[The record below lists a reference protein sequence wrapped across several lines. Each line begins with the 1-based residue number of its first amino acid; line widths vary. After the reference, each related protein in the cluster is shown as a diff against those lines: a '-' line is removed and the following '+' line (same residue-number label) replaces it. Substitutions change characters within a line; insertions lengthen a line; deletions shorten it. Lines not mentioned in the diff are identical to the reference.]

1 MRNLLRADLFCL
13 RRSRVLWL
21 CMAAAFV
28 ISAIFLLRLSTDNE
42 NMRTLDD
49 AFLQLLPFL
58 SILHAA
64 FIGLFLGIEYQ
75 DGTMRNKYDQAR
87 AQDMPIIERVH
98 GLAERLGVPM
108 ARIALAWHWAKDVT
122 APIVG
127 CSKTE
132 RVDDVI
138 EALGVKLSESD
149 IAYLEEP
156 YTAHEL
162 VGPLARPGERAL
174 AGTLAPTLKEK
185 AK

>member
-1 MRNLLRADLFCL
+1 
-13 RRSRVLWL
+13 
-21 CMAAAFV
+21 MA
-28 ISAIFLLRLSTDNE
+28 SGHLTHPSWDSDSKRGT
-42 NMRTLDD
+42 T
-49 AFLQLLPFL
+49 
-58 SILHAA
+58 
-64 FIGLFLGIEYQ
+64 

-108 ARIALAWHWAKDVT
+108 AKDVT

>member
-1 MRNLLRADLFCL
+1 
-13 RRSRVLWL
+13 
-21 CMAAAFV
+21 MA
-28 ISAIFLLRLSTDNE
+28 SGHLTHPSWDSDSKRGT
-42 NMRTLDD
+42 T
-49 AFLQLLPFL
+49 
-58 SILHAA
+58 
-64 FIGLFLGIEYQ
+64 

-138 EALGVKLSESD
+138 EAL
-149 IAYLEEP
+149 EEP

>member
-1 MRNLLRADLFCL
+1 
-13 RRSRVLWL
+13 
-21 CMAAAFV
+21 MA
-28 ISAIFLLRLSTDNE
+28 SGHLTHPSWDSDSKRGT
-42 NMRTLDD
+42 T
-49 AFLQLLPFL
+49 
-58 SILHAA
+58 
-64 FIGLFLGIEYQ
+64 

-138 EALGVKLSESD
+138 EALGVILSESD

>member
-1 MRNLLRADLFCL
+1 
-13 RRSRVLWL
+13 
-21 CMAAAFV
+21 MA
-28 ISAIFLLRLSTDNE
+28 SGHLTHPSWDSDSKRGT
-42 NMRTLDD
+42 T
-49 AFLQLLPFL
+49 
-58 SILHAA
+58 
-64 FIGLFLGIEYQ
+64 

-138 EALGVKLSESD
+138 EALGVKLGESD

>member
-1 MRNLLRADLFCL
+1 
-13 RRSRVLWL
+13 
-21 CMAAAFV
+21 MA
-28 ISAIFLLRLSTDNE
+28 SGHLTHPSWDSDSKRGT
-42 NMRTLDD
+42 T
-49 AFLQLLPFL
+49 
-58 SILHAA
+58 
-64 FIGLFLGIEYQ
+64 

-98 GLAERLGVPM
+98 GLAERLGDLEAIARGEDRIIFKETMNRLGVPM

>member
-1 MRNLLRADLFCL
+1 MVRHPSFQGLPWRYEFRQDLPVIPSVDHRCRRHRTAVSTTWRSPHTPHGVRTSDPSVLGFRFQTRHHRRHHAQQVRSGTCAGYADHRTRARARGTARRADGAD
-13 RRSRVLWL
+13 RP
-21 CMAAAFV
+21 
-28 ISAIFLLRLSTDNE
+28 RL
-42 NMRTLDD
+42 
-49 AFLQLLPFL
+49 A
-58 SILHAA
+58 
-64 FIGLFLGIEYQ
+64 LGQ
-75 DGTMRNKYDQAR
+75 G
-87 AQDMPIIERVH
+87 
-98 GLAERLGVPM
+98 
-108 ARIALAWHWAKDVT
+108 VT

>member
-1 MRNLLRADLFCL
+1 MVRHPSFQGLPWRYEFRQDLPVIPSVDHRCRRHRTAVSTTWRSPHTPHGVRPSDPSVLGFRFQTRHHRRHHAQQVRSGTCAGYADH
-13 RRSRVLWL
+13 
-21 CMAAAFV
+21 
-28 ISAIFLLRLSTDNE
+28 
-42 NMRTLDD
+42 RT
-49 AFLQLLPFL
+49 
-58 SILHAA
+58 
-64 FIGLFLGIEYQ
+64 
-75 DGTMRNKYDQAR
+75 RAR
-87 AQDMPIIERVH
+87 AR
-98 GLAERLGVPM
+98 GT
-108 ARIALAWHWAKDVT
+108 ALAWHWAKDVT

>member
-1 MRNLLRADLFCL
+1 
-13 RRSRVLWL
+13 
-21 CMAAAFV
+21 MA
-28 ISAIFLLRLSTDNE
+28 SGHLTHPSWDSDSKRGT
-42 NMRTLDD
+42 T
-49 AFLQLLPFL
+49 
-58 SILHAA
+58 
-64 FIGLFLGIEYQ
+64 

-98 GLAERLGVPM
+98 G
-108 ARIALAWHWAKDVT
+108 LAWHWAKDVT

>member
-1 MRNLLRADLFCL
+1 
-13 RRSRVLWL
+13 
-21 CMAAAFV
+21 MA
-28 ISAIFLLRLSTDNE
+28 SGHLTHPSWDSDSKRGT
-42 NMRTLDD
+42 T
-49 AFLQLLPFL
+49 
-58 SILHAA
+58 
-64 FIGLFLGIEYQ
+64 

-174 AGTLAPTLKEK
+174 AGTLAPTLKENATRRRK
-185 AK
+185 VASAPGCRSRSRTGRDPMSTLHRSTRSHVRTR

>member
-1 MRNLLRADLFCL
+1 
-13 RRSRVLWL
+13 
-21 CMAAAFV
+21 MA
-28 ISAIFLLRLSTDNE
+28 SGHLTHPSWDSDSKRGT
-42 NMRTLDD
+42 T
-49 AFLQLLPFL
+49 
-58 SILHAA
+58 
-64 FIGLFLGIEYQ
+64 
-75 DGTMRNKYDQAR
+75 DGTMRNKYDQATGD
-87 AQDMPIIERVH
+87 AAA
-98 GLAERLGVPM
+98 LFAERLGVPM

>member
-1 MRNLLRADLFCL
+1 M
-13 RRSRVLWL
+13 
-21 CMAAAFV
+21 
-28 ISAIFLLRLSTDNE
+28 
-42 NMRTLDD
+42 
-49 AFLQLLPFL
+49 
-58 SILHAA
+58 
-64 FIGLFLGIEYQ
+64 
-75 DGTMRNKYDQAR
+75 
-87 AQDMPIIERVH
+87 H

-174 AGTLAPTLKEK
+174 AGTLAPTLKKK

>member
-1 MRNLLRADLFCL
+1 
-13 RRSRVLWL
+13 
-21 CMAAAFV
+21 MA
-28 ISAIFLLRLSTDNE
+28 SGHLTHPSWDSDSKRGT
-42 NMRTLDD
+42 T
-49 AFLQLLPFL
+49 
-58 SILHAA
+58 
-64 FIGLFLGIEYQ
+64 

-98 GLAERLGVPM
+98 GLAERLG
-108 ARIALAWHWAKDVT
+108 
-122 APIVG
+122 
-127 CSKTE
+127 
-132 RVDDVI
+132 
-138 EALGVKLSESD
+138 ESD

>member
-1 MRNLLRADLFCL
+1 
-13 RRSRVLWL
+13 
-21 CMAAAFV
+21 MA
-28 ISAIFLLRLSTDNE
+28 SGHLTHPSWDSDSKRGT
-42 NMRTLDD
+42 T
-49 AFLQLLPFL
+49 
-58 SILHAA
+58 
-64 FIGLFLGIEYQ
+64 

-87 AQDMPIIERVH
+87 AQDMPIIER
-98 GLAERLGVPM
+98 VPM

>member
-1 MRNLLRADLFCL
+1 MVRHPSFQGLPWRYEFRQDLPVIPSVTIDADATEQPSVQHGAHPILP
-13 RRSRVLWL
+13 
-21 CMAAAFV
+21 MA
-28 ISAIFLLRLSTDNE
+28 SGHLTHPSWDSDSKRGT
-42 NMRTLDD
+42 T
-49 AFLQLLPFL
+49 
-58 SILHAA
+58 
-64 FIGLFLGIEYQ
+64 

>member
-1 MRNLLRADLFCL
+1 MPTPPNSRQYNMALTPYSPCVRPSDPSVLGFRFQTRHH
-13 RRSRVLWL
+13 RR
-21 CMAAAFV
+21 
-28 ISAIFLLRLSTDNE
+28 
-42 NMRTLDD
+42 
-49 AFLQLLPFL
+49 
-58 SILHAA
+58 
-64 FIGLFLGIEYQ
+64 
-75 DGTMRNKYDQAR
+75 TMRNKYDQAR

>member
-1 MRNLLRADLFCL
+1 
-13 RRSRVLWL
+13 
-21 CMAAAFV
+21 MA
-28 ISAIFLLRLSTDNE
+28 SGHLTHPSWDSDSKRGT
-42 NMRTLDD
+42 T
-49 AFLQLLPFL
+49 
-58 SILHAA
+58 
-64 FIGLFLGIEYQ
+64 

-122 APIVG
+122 DA
-127 CSKTE
+127 
-132 RVDDVI
+132 VI

>member
-1 MRNLLRADLFCL
+1 
-13 RRSRVLWL
+13 
-21 CMAAAFV
+21 MA
-28 ISAIFLLRLSTDNE
+28 SGHLTHPSWDSDSKRGT
-42 NMRTLDD
+42 T
-49 AFLQLLPFL
+49 
-58 SILHAA
+58 
-64 FIGLFLGIEYQ
+64 

-87 AQDMPIIERVH
+87 AQDMPII
-98 GLAERLGVPM
+98 
-108 ARIALAWHWAKDVT
+108 KDVT

>member
-1 MRNLLRADLFCL
+1 M
-13 RRSRVLWL
+13 
-21 CMAAAFV
+21 
-28 ISAIFLLRLSTDNE
+28 
-42 NMRTLDD
+42 
-49 AFLQLLPFL
+49 
-58 SILHAA
+58 
-64 FIGLFLGIEYQ
+64 
-75 DGTMRNKYDQAR
+75 
-87 AQDMPIIERVH
+87 
-98 GLAERLGVPM
+98 PM

-174 AGTLAPTLKEK
+174 AGTLAPTLESQVAPHVAGKWLAHRDADLGHELGGIRCQPFIDQRDLT
-185 AK
+185 

>member
-1 MRNLLRADLFCL
+1 MTNAAPAMNTERGPMISESLPAVGCAMAHVRYSADI
-13 RRSRVLWL
+13 SRV
-21 CMAAAFV
+21 
-28 ISAIFLLRLSTDNE
+28 
-42 NMRTLDD
+42 
-49 AFLQLLPFL
+49 
-58 SILHAA
+58 
-64 FIGLFLGIEYQ
+64 
-75 DGTMRNKYDQAR
+75 
-87 AQDMPIIERVH
+87 
-98 GLAERLGVPM
+98 
-108 ARIALAWHWAKDVT
+108 ALAWHWAKDVT

>member
-1 MRNLLRADLFCL
+1 
-13 RRSRVLWL
+13 
-21 CMAAAFV
+21 
-28 ISAIFLLRLSTDNE
+28 
-42 NMRTLDD
+42 
-49 AFLQLLPFL
+49 
-58 SILHAA
+58 
-64 FIGLFLGIEYQ
+64 
-75 DGTMRNKYDQAR
+75 
-87 AQDMPIIERVH
+87 
-98 GLAERLGVPM
+98 M

-162 VGPLARPGERAL
+162 VGPLARPASARWPAPL
-174 AGTLAPTLKEK
+174 RPTLKEK